1 MVSQLTFVSS
11 FQPRPSCLPGR
22 SSRSQCATR
31 SPRMTLISHEKLDDV
46 SNSDDT
52 NVAKYR
58 LELEIPGAVSKQK
71 RRESIQETKKHINI
85 PGFRKGTIPPF
96 MMKEMK
102 EFVLRDCVEDMV
114 DEATEELNLERVDD
128 KSSQLDYDF
137 NSLIESFT
145 PGEDFTL
152 SCEVH
157 LTDLGSGS
165 EDGDELEE
173 IVTVDAADKGPEIQV
188 EEAKAEFA
196 NMMKEEKNR

>member
-1 MVSQLTFVSS
+1 MSS
-11 FQPRPSCLPGR
+11 FQPRPSCLPGH

-31 SPRMTLISHEKLDDV
+31 PPRMTLISHEKLDDV

-96 MMKEMK
+96 MMKEMT

-114 DEATEELNLERVDD
+114 DEATEELNLERVDEG
-128 KSSQLDYDF
+128 SQLDCDF

-157 LTDLGSGS
+157 LTNVGSDS
-165 EDGDELEE
+165 EDVDELEE
-173 IVTVDAADKGPEIQV
+173 IVTVDPADKGPEIQV

-196 NMMKEEKNR
+196 KMMKEEKNR